1 MNTLEFIF
9 ALVLGIIASSGFWG
23 IILYK
28 IQKND
33 NKKDNS
39 TKLLL
44 GLAHQEIIRTSLI
57 YINRGSISKDEYQDL
72 MKYLY
77 EPYKALGGNGT
88 AEKFINEIDELP
100 ISVQQER

>member
-1 MNTLEFIF
+1 MNTIDFIF

-23 IILYK
+23 LILYK
-28 IQKND
+28 VQKND

-44 GLAHQEIIRTSLI
+44 GLAHQEIIRTSVR
-57 YINRGSISKDEYQDL
+57 YIERGSISKDEYQDL

-88 AEKFINEIDELP
+88 AEKFIKETDELP
-100 ISVQQER
+100 INAQ

>member
-1 MNTLEFIF
+1 M
-9 ALVLGIIASSGFWG
+9 
-23 IILYK
+23 
-28 IQKND
+28 QKND

-44 GLAHQEIIRTSLI
+44 GLAHQEIIRTALR
-57 YINRGSISKDEYQDL
+57 YIDRGSISKDEYQDL

-88 AEKFINEIDELP
+88 AEKFIEKIEELP
-100 ISVQQER
+100 ITT

>member
-1 MNTLEFIF
+1 MTTLEFIF

-23 IILYK
+23 VVLYK
-28 IQKND
+28 VQKTD

-44 GLAHQEIIRTSLI
+44 GLAHQEIIRTAVR
-57 YINRGSISKDEYQDL
+57 YIDRGSISKDEYQDL

-88 AEKFINEIDELP
+88 AEKFIKEIDELP
-100 ISVQQER
+100 IIAQ

>member
-1 MNTLEFIF
+1 MTTIQFIF
-9 ALVLGIIASSGFWG
+9 ALILGIVASSGFWG

-28 IQKND
+28 MQKND
-33 NKKDNS
+33 NK

-44 GLAHQEIIRTSLI
+44 GLAHQEIIRTSMV

-77 EPYKALGGNGT
+77 EPYQALGGNGT
-88 AEKFINEIDELP
+88 AEKFIKEIDELP
-100 ISVQQER
+100 ISTQQEK